1 MLRTASS
8 ARSVF
13 GWGALIGLIR
23 TLAIIAWS
31 WFLAQSIAAAAFPV
45 LRFTKG
51 SDLSL
56 TPQGTAPVE
65 QLPFLLGCA
74 LVALL
79 LRAGSSWA
87 MDALAA
93 RGSVRVKA
101 ELRSAALDAI
111 DARSPQA
118 TAGVPDSRLAT
129 TLGRGLDALDGYFAG
144 YVPQLILAVVAT
156 PVMIACVFL
165 ADPLSGIIVVIVFP
179 VIPVF
184 MVLIGLATKAVQDRQ
199 WSRLQHLSASFLD
212 VVTGLATLK
221 IFRREERQAARIARE
236 TDEYREST
244 MKVLR
249 VTFLSGFVL
258 DLAGTFSI
266 ALVAV
271 TVGTRLV
278 VGDFPLAMGLFVLLL
293 LPEVFIPIRQVG
305 AAFHASAEGLT
316 AVGDVFDL
324 IDGKEL
330 GGAAEAGAD
339 ADADAD
345 ADTDAAAKPDTTAG
359 DVAVTD
365 GLIGLADVPLV
376 RGSRQLAPP
385 LKLSAAPGEVVALA
399 GPSGVGKSTA
409 IALLMGTLEPT
420 EGTVYRPAHLS
431 WVGQRPG
438 LIQGT
443 VGENLALGGTPD
455 VALARR
461 ALNTV
466 GLEDLELDY
475 ELGSLGS
482 GLSGGQSQRVSVARA
497 LFRTWQLDAPAVVLD
512 EPTSALDAD
521 SERLVIRAMRDEADA
536 GRAVLVVSH
545 RPAVLNAADRVE
557 RIEAAEVQA

>member
-1 MLRTASS
+1 MKPLDPRMLRTASS

-13 GWGALIGLIR
+13 GWGALIGLVR
-23 TLAIIAWS
+23 TLAIVAWS
-31 WFLAQSIAAAAFPV
+31 WFLAQSIAAVAYPV
-45 LRFTKG
+45 LRFTQG
-51 SDLSL
+51 ADLSL
-56 TPQGTAPVE
+56 TPKGISPVD
-65 QLPFLLGCA
+65 QLPLLLGCA
-74 LVALL
+74 LAALL

-93 RGSVRVKA
+93 RGSVRVKT
-101 ELRSAALDAI
+101 ELRAAALDAI

-118 TAGVPDSRLAT
+118 TAGIPDSRLAT

-144 YVPQLILAVVAT
+144 YVPQLILTAVAT
-156 PVMIACVFL
+156 PVLVACVLL

-184 MVLIGLATKAVQDRQ
+184 MILIGLATKAVQDRQ
-199 WSRLQHLSASFLD
+199 WGRLQHLSASFLD

-305 AAFHASAEGLT
+305 AAFHASTEGLT

-324 IDGKEL
+324 IDGKTED
-330 GGAAEAGAD
+330 AEQG
-339 ADADAD
+339 
-345 ADTDAAAKPDTTAG
+345 TAPHITG
-359 DVAVTD
+359 EVVATD
-365 GLIGLADVPLV
+365 GLVGLLDVPLV
-376 RGSRQLAPP
+376 RGGRQIAAP
-385 LKLSAAPGEVVALA
+385 LKLSANPGEVVALA

-409 IALLMGTLEPT
+409 VAMLMGTLAPEA
-420 EGTVYRPAHLS
+420 GTVYRPEVLS

-438 LIQGT
+438 LIQGS
-443 VGENLALGGTPD
+443 VGDNLALGGTPD
-455 VALARR
+455 AQLARR

-466 GLEDLELDY
+466 GLDDLDLAY
-475 ELGSLGS
+475 ELGALGS

-497 LFRTWQLDAPAVVLD
+497 LFRTWQLNAPAVLLD
-512 EPTSALDAD
+512 EPTSALDTD
-521 SERLVIRAMRDEADA
+521 SERLVIRAMRDEAAA

-545 RPAVLNAADRVE
+545 RPAVLAAADRIE
-557 RIEAAEVQA
+557 RIDAAEVRA

>member
-45 LRFTKG
+45 LRFAKG

-129 TLGRGLDALDGYFAG
+129 TLGRGLDALDGYFVG

-156 PVMIACVFL
+156 PVMIACVLL

-330 GGAAEAGAD
+330 GADAGAAADVDGAPD
-339 ADADAD
+339 AKS
-345 ADTDAAAKPDTTAG
+345 AATTG
-359 DVAVTD
+359 EVALTD
-365 GLIGLADVPLV
+365 GLVGLDDVPLV

-409 IALLMGTLEPT
+409 VALLMGTLEPT
-420 EGTVYRPAHLS
+420 EGTVYRPKQLS

-443 VGENLALGGTPD
+443 VGANLALGGAPD
-455 VALARR
+455 AALARR

-466 GLEDLELDY
+466 GLDGLDLEY

-545 RPAVLNAADRVE
+545 RPAVLSAADRVE